1 MKIKGTSHPR
11 CSLCRFFDTTGKVCQ
26 KNGEITSE
34 KSSCSEFAYDI
45 FKYTPSAG
53 HDFGKFSKED
63 FEL

>member
-1 MKIKGTSHPR
+1 MKIKGTSHPQ
-11 CSLCRFFDTTGKVCQ
+11 CSLCRFFDTTGKVCAKSGDKTAS
-26 KNGEITSE
+26 KN
-34 KSSCSEFAYDI
+34 SCSEFVYDI